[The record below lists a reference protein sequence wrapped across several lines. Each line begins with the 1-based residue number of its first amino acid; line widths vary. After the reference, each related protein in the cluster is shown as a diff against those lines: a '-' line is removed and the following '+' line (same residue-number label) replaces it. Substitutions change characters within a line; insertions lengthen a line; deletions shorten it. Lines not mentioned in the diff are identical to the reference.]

1 MENLGN
7 VGIWLKGLI
16 AAVIG
21 GAANALTMV
30 IVDPLNFNLGEGASN
45 LLTVAATS
53 AIVAAAMYLKQS
65 PLPNTEGQ

>member
-7 VGIWLKGLI
+7 IGVWLKGLI

-30 IVDPLNFNLGEGASN
+30 IVDPLNFNLNEGVNN

>member
-7 VGIWLKGLI
+7 IGVWLKGLI

-30 IVDPLNFNLGEGASN
+30 IVDPLNFNLGEGVNN

>member
-7 VGIWLKGLI
+7 IGVWLKGLI

-30 IVDPLNFNLGEGASN
+30 IVDPLNFNLNEGVGN

-53 AIVAAAMYLKQS
+53 AIVAAAMYLKRS
-65 PLPNTEGQ
+65 PLPNVEGQ

>member
-7 VGIWLKGLI
+7 IGVWLKGLI

-30 IVDPLNFNLGEGASN
+30 IVDPLNFNLNEGVGN

-65 PLPNTEGQ
+65 PLPNTEDQ